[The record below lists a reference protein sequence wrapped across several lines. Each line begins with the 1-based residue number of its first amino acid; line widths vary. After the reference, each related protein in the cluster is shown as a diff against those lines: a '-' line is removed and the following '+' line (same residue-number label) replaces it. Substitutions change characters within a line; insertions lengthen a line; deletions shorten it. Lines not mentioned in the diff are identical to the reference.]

1 MIFLFTRM
9 WLMRTLLA
17 SMSVVLLASAWSG
30 SESFGQSSSLF
41 HRAGANPAP
50 LSVRPA
56 AMEEQYQTIQSSHSY
71 FAVKATPKRV
81 WKIGDLVTVVV
92 RNKSEYKNTGKTDLS
107 RDLSYKAQLKDW
119 IRFKGSKLVPDTL
132 PAGDPTV
139 NFTAGSEFTG
149 DGKMNRTNELITR
162 ITCQVVD
169 VQPNGN
175 LVLQGGTDEI
185 NTDGEKQTMTLTGTC
200 RSEDIMA
207 DNTILS
213 TQIYQLRVE
222 NINSGAVKDTMN
234 RGWMHKLWDIIK
246 PL

>member
-17 SMSVVLLASAWSG
+17 SMSVWLLASAWFG

-50 LSVRPA
+50 LTVRPS
-56 AMEEQYQTIQSSHSY
+56 AMEEQYQAAQAGNSY
-71 FAVKATPKRV
+71 FAVKSLPKRI
-81 WKIGDLVTVVV
+81 WKVGDLVTVVV
-92 RNKSEYKNTGKTDLS
+92 RNKSEYKNNGKTDLK
-107 RDLSYKAQLKDW
+107 RNLNYQAGLNDW
-119 IRFKGSKLVPDTL
+119 IRFKKGKLVPDTL

-139 NFTAGSEFTG
+139 DLDTDSAFKG

-162 ITCQVVD
+162 ITCQVID
-169 VQPNGN
+169 VQSNGN

-213 TQIYQLRVE
+213 TQIYQLRIE
-222 NINSGAVKDTMN
+222 NLNSGAVKDTMN
-234 RGWMHKLWDIIK
+234 RGWMHKLWDVIK